1 MVSGGGAFLARL
13 RRAIARQQSQ
23 GQQVD
28 PLEIAKELIRQ
39 ERQRLRK
46 GAGRGGGSSAAE
58 ALNRDRYARRKA
70 QELAAELIGRNRRG
84 PPPKADVL
92 VAQFRPS
99 PLLDVIFPDR
109 KKNWV
114 PVLMRDAGA
123 AVEVDVKSF
132 SFLDSPRETLAA
144 IKALAGIGC
153 TAVGGR
159 LHFHDAVCTDI
170 GPYLVLGEIWPALSP
185 FFTGGRMEPRVQK
198 VMEAVGLRRLMQMKL
213 KAVRDLRDIW
223 AFPVRQRRPFGEHRS
238 QQWMLEPQRDQ
249 HAADDLCDEISR
261 WLGIPQPAHEL
272 TEEGRAWISTIVL
285 ELLNNAQR
293 HSDPQNEDGSW
304 AVAAFMARSVEN
316 GKDVFRCHLAILSV
330 GASIAESLNTCT
342 PRTAA
347 EIEQYVGMHSR
358 SGLSAATLKTLY
370 ALQDGVTRDPKAEAK
385 GRGGVGFQEVIAMM
399 NLLGGLSYPGQ
410 EPRLTIV
417 SGGSCI
423 SLRPPYIM
431 GQRMQG
437 DNSPRVLWFNSDNN
451 VTNPPDNTH
460 VFDLPDPLAGTII
473 SLSFILDGS
482 YLREKFNDGNQS
494 R

>member
-1 MVSGGGAFLARL
+1 MMSGSGAFLLRL
-13 RRAIARQQSQ
+13 RRAIARKQKL
-23 GQQVD
+23 GNRID
-28 PLEIAKELIRQ
+28 PFEVAKELIRQ

-46 GAGRGGGSSAAE
+46 VAGRGTGNSTAE
-58 ALNRDRYARRKA
+58 ILNRHRYARRKA
-70 QELAAELIGRNRRG
+70 QELAAELVGRNRRG
-84 PPPKADVL
+84 PPPKADLL
-92 VAQFRPS
+92 VARFRPS
-99 PLLDVIFPDR
+99 PLLDAILPNR
-109 KKNWV
+109 EENWV
-114 PVLMRDAGA
+114 PALARDASS
-123 AVEVDVKSF
+123 VIEVDLKDF
-132 SFLDSPRETLAA
+132 SFLNNPRETLTA
-144 IKALAGIGC
+144 IKTLASMGC
-153 TAVGGR
+153 SAVDGR
-159 LHFHDAVCTDI
+159 LHFHDTACTDI
-170 GPYLVLGEIWPALSP
+170 GAYLVLGEIWPALSP

-261 WLGIPQPAHEL
+261 WLGIPAPPHEL

-304 AVAAFMARSVEN
+304 AVAAFMDRGVEN
-316 GKDVFRCHLAILSV
+316 GQDVFRCHLAILSV

-342 PRTAA
+342 ARTAA
-347 EIEQYVGMHSR
+347 EIDQYVGMHSS

-370 ALQDGVTRDPKAEAK
+370 ALQDGVTRDPDAEAK

-399 NLLGGLSYPGQ
+399 NLLGGVSYPGQ

-417 SGGSCI
+417 SGASCI

-437 DNSPRVLWFNSDNN
+437 SNSPRVLWFNPDNN
-451 VTNPPDNTH
+451 VTERPDSSH

-482 YLREKFNDGNQS
+482 YLREKFNGGNQS